1 MRIQSDVY
9 EAITAVI
16 IEAIEAGVSNF
27 EMPWHTLSQI
37 PTNAC
42 TGRKYTGINILVL
55 WSLAAKCGYSTQ
67 LWATYQQWKEL
78 GAQVRQGQKSAT
90 VVFWKFFGAQQDA
103 ADSDQDESDA
113 DQRTETRCFARA
125 YHVFNADQV
134 DGFSVP
140 ALSLINESERIQE
153 AETFFRNAGARV
165 IENGS
170 RAYYDWKSDEIHMP
184 PFHVFK
190 RPDLFYSTLAHETI
204 HFTGHESRC
213 NRQLGNR
220 FGSEA
225 YAAEELIAELGSAF
239 LSAELSLETEPR
251 FDHAPYVENW
261 LRVLKS
267 DKRAI
272 FTAASKAQQGAQFLT
287 DAQHKDAASQRRSSQ
302 QGREFY
308 VNLRSFRS
316 TRYSAAVRSS

>member
-1 MRIQSDVY
+1 M
-9 EAITAVI
+9 
-16 IEAIEAGVSNF
+16 
-27 EMPWHTLSQI
+27 
-37 PTNAC
+37 
-42 TGRKYTGINILVL
+42 
-55 WSLAAKCGYSTQ
+55 
-67 LWATYQQWKEL
+67 
-78 GAQVRQGQKSAT
+78 
-90 VVFWKFFGAQQDA
+90 
-103 ADSDQDESDA
+103 
-113 DQRTETRCFARA
+113 RCFARA

-140 ALSLINESERIQE
+140 VLPVIGESERIQE
-153 AETFFRNAGARV
+153 AEAFFRNTRARV

-170 RAYYDWKSDEIHMP
+170 RAYYDSKSDEIHMP
-184 PFHVFK
+184 PFQVFK

-225 YAAEELIAELGSAF
+225 YAAEELVAELGSAF
-239 LSAELSLETEPR
+239 LSAELNLETEPR

-272 FTAASKAQQGAQFLT
+272 FTAASKAQQAVQFLMA
-287 DAQHKDAASQRRSSQ
+287 AQHEEAAS
-302 QGREFY
+302 
-308 VNLRSFRS
+308 
-316 TRYSAAVRSS
+316 